1 MKAGND
7 PRRERD
13 FRGNEG
19 GLPVLAPCSLPMNFL
34 HIMER
39 MIKMKKTIT
48 KIAAAAMAVM
58 LAGAAVPM
66 TTAMPVYAISGS
78 STSDNSEVE
87 MKAALTVAKQRVNI
101 PEELTEFSYS
111 TSKSYGTKVYSFVWS
126 DKKDVLSMYAH
137 TINVTVVGDMITSFY
152 EHKKEKS
159 SGYSTEPTLAK
170 LSEEEILAKAQGY
183 IKQLDPQIAAE
194 VKAEVDSLNL
204 FGDTASVSFKRYV
217 NGVEVSGN
225 DGRVTLNKD
234 TGELYN
240 FEANWWGNADF
251 QSPKTAKS
259 EAEIREAYKKL
270 CKLTPYYKIQTD
282 WTTKKKTVRIVY
294 DPNFTSE
301 IDAFTGEESNIW
313 AEMSEAG
320 GTRYYGY
327 DMAEPEEA
335 CAEDAVGNPATGADG
350 GVVFSEAELKK
361 IQQDASLITPEKAF
375 EMLKKDKYA
384 ALTDDYEIKSY
395 EVYTEDREFG
405 VMPFSLNSDE
415 NVKDKYETF
424 YISIYFTAKDKA
436 YKGYKS
442 VQVTLNAETGELISL
457 FRYNTKE
464 TLPQLDAEK
473 ANAIAEGAAKQY
485 AKDIFSEFKAYE
497 HNVDAPVPVEE
508 DENGEPTGKVK
519 KETSR
524 EFSFD
529 RYVNGIQVYG
539 DSINVTVDSNGVVTS
554 FSYNYTDD
562 VKFPS
567 ADILSADEALD
578 KLYTYRDFNYYYTG
592 WIAKDG
598 KVKTYLVYDMD
609 YFYLNAKTGKLCNW
623 DGSPRKDYTN
633 GRDVTYTDIKGIPQ
647 EQAILALQKY
657 GVTITKES
665 QFKPN
670 ENITKEEFNKLL
682 SAALRGN
689 GVYYYDAPEE
699 EELEVDATDENGKPI
714 DPSATRTDAAVMFV
728 QQYDRNDIAKLKGI
742 YKTPF
747 SDVKSSDEN
756 IGYIAIAYAKGFILK
771 GDGKFNGE
779 QKITRAEAMQMIY
792 DYLAYITK

>member
-1 MKAGND
+1 
-7 PRRERD
+7 
-13 FRGNEG
+13 
-19 GLPVLAPCSLPMNFL
+19 
-34 HIMER
+34 
-39 MIKMKKTIT
+39 MKKTVS

-66 TTAMPVYAISGS
+66 AAVTPVYAVSGAS
-78 STSDNSEVE
+78 AADKSDSE
-87 MKAALTVAKQRVNI
+87 MKAALTVAKQRVAI
-101 PEELTEFSYS
+101 PDELTEFTYD
-111 TSKSYGTKVYSFVWS
+111 TRKSYGIKVYNFVWS
-126 DKKDVLSMYAH
+126 DKKDVHAWDA
-137 TINVTVVGDMITSFY
+137 NVIRVSVMGDVVTSYDLQKKDMKQWSND
-152 EHKKEKS
+152 
-159 SGYSTEPTLAK
+159 PTLAK
-170 LSEEEILAKAQGY
+170 LTEEEILAKAQGY
-183 IKQLDPQIAAE
+183 IKQLDPQIASE
-194 VKAEVDSLNL
+194 VKAEVNSLNL

-240 FEANWWGNADF
+240 FEANWWDNAEF
-251 QSPKTAKS
+251 QSPEGAKS

-282 WTTKKKTVRIVY
+282 WSTKKKTVRIVY

-327 DMAEPEEA
+327 AVTEAEEA
-335 CAEDAVGNPATGADG
+335 CAEDAVTGNPATGVDG

-395 EVYTEDREFG
+395 EVYSDRHDEGIMPLVEESEDGQSAET
-405 VMPFSLNSDE
+405 PKEEKE
-415 NVKDKYETF
+415 NF
-424 YISIYFTAKDKA
+424 FMNLQFTAKDKN
-436 YKGYKS
+436 YKGYKT
-442 VQVTLNAETGELISL
+442 VNITLNAETGELISL

-508 DENGEPTGKVK
+508 DENGEPTDKVK

-539 DSINVTVDSNGVVTS
+539 DSINVTVDSNGVVTN
-554 FSYNYTDD
+554 FYYNYTDD

-578 KLYTYRDFNYYYTG
+578 KLYTQRDFNYYYTG

-598 KVKTYLVYDMD
+598 KVKTYLIYDMD

-647 EQAILALQKY
+647 EQAVLALQKY
-657 GVTITKES
+657 GVTVTKES
-665 QFKPN
+665 KFKPN
-670 ENITKEEFNKLL
+670 EIITKEEFGNVLT
-682 SAALRGN
+682 SALRN
-689 GVYYYDAPEE
+689 YYNDIPYEEGVDYEAQK
-699 EELEVDATDENGKPI
+699 AAMQKPV
-714 DPSATRTDAAVMFV
+714 TRADAAVMFAEI
-728 QQYDRNDIAKLKGI
+728 YDRDGLAKLKGI

-756 IGYIAIAYAKGFILK
+756 IGYIAIAYAKGFISK